1 MKQIKVKGRCPVCG
15 SKMIWGSWMCANE
28 PWIET
33 FLPVCI
39 NHNCELFGG
48 YGSNIK
54 YRFINHRTV
63 KIEGLWD

>member
-1 MKQIKVKGRCPVCG
+1 MV
-15 SKMIWGSWMCANE
+15 WGSWMYTNE
-28 PWIET
+28 PWTET

-39 NHNCELFGG
+39 NHNCELFDG